1 MGKILLII
9 VIIVLV
15 VLLLLFSKK
24 DNTIFPED
32 PKKKKL
38 QELVDDLRIEI
49 LVHRREAKSGKVQAL
64 VALEI
69 YEKELK
75 DAEELLE
82 KYN

>member
-15 VLLLLFSKK
+15 VLLLVFSKK
-24 DNTIFPED
+24 DNIIFPED

-38 QELVDDLRIEI
+38 QELVDDLKIEV
-49 LVHRREAKSGKVQAL
+49 LARRREAKSGKLQAL
-64 VALEI
+64 AELEI

-82 KYN
+82 KYK